1 LRGPIALPPI
11 LASFISDLGAC
22 GEADPDILWRREF
35 GVGIRRLTKYK
46 QGEYGESPTQGADQ
60 EQGEANLK
68 KTELIE
74 AIAEKT
80 DAPKSQAQK
89 HLDAFEEVVT
99 DTLKGGDEVQ
109 ITGFGK
115 FYVREQKARDG
126 RNPQTGEKMR
136 IPAQKVPTFS
146 AGNSLKD
153 SI

>member
-1 LRGPIALPPI
+1 
-11 LASFISDLGAC
+11 
-22 GEADPDILWRREF
+22 
-35 GVGIRRLTKYK
+35 
-46 QGEYGESPTQGADQ
+46 
-60 EQGEANLK
+60 LK
-68 KTELIE
+68 KTEFIE
-74 AIAEKT
+74 AIAEKA
-80 DAPKSQAQK
+80 DVPKSQAQK
-89 HLDAFEEVVT
+89 VFDAVEQVVT

-146 AGNSLKD
+146 AGNSLKE